1 MTTGEWAIRGTA
13 WLAMAG
19 YFAGA
24 FGLLQPRFRATR
36 WMWAGAGELYFCH
49 IISAFH
55 FVHN

>member
-1 MTTGEWAIRGTA
+1 MTTDEGVIRGTA

-24 FGLLQPRFRATR
+24 FGLLRPRSWATR
-36 WMWAGAGELYFCH
+36 WVWAGACELYFFH

-55 FVHN
+55 FVNN